1 MSKFEKALSEWTS
14 LGFLSPDQAARIKA
28 HEASK
33 PESSW
38 VLSGLLILG
47 VLIIGIGVISL
58 IAANWGE
65 IPASVKLSVDFLLLA
80 ALAVLALRSWESQKA
95 IHFEVYLLFFLLF
108 CMGSIGLISQVFHTG
123 GKLYQALLL
132 WSVITCGAA
141 LAARKMFVPLLW
153 TGIFLGGVAWAAMDS
168 DSTRSL
174 FYRNSA
180 AVFLMIP
187 LLSATLTVVSKS
199 LAGETSSTRA
209 FRAWTLIWGL
219 LALTI
224 IELRLDSP
232 SLSTKQVM
240 SYSIGYALAGVTAIG
255 VWKAS
260 EYSRL
265 QKLLLLSVLGLFLI
279 PFHLHLIDAN
289 DKFAFAVFT
298 IAILALMSV
307 FLASMGKRGLFQ
319 CFLSFLGLRF
329 LFLYFQA
336 LGRLATTGVGLI
348 VSGVVVIG
356 LAVLWHK
363 YRTSLAVWAERWA
376 K

>member
-1 MSKFEKALSEWTS
+1 MSKLDKALHEWTS
-14 LGFLSPDQAARIKA
+14 LGFLSPDQASRIKA

-58 IAANWGE
+58 IAANWGQ
-65 IPASVKLSVDFLLLA
+65 IPASVKLSVDFLMLA
-80 ALAVLALRSWESQKA
+80 TLVVLVLRSWESQKS
-95 IHFEVYLLFFLLF
+95 IQFEVLLLFFLLL

-123 GKLYQALLL
+123 GKLYQALLF
-132 WSVITCGAA
+132 WSVITFGAA
-141 LAARKMFVPLLW
+141 LAARKMFIHLMW
-153 TGIFLGGVAWAAMDS
+153 AGILLGGVAWAAMDS
-168 DSTRSL
+168 ELTRSL

-187 LLSATLTVVSKS
+187 LLAAALTVASKS
-199 LAGETSSTRA
+199 FAGETSSTRS

-219 LALTI
+219 LGLSV

-232 SLSTKQVM
+232 SLSSKQMM
-240 SYSIGYALAGVTAIG
+240 SYSIGYALAGVTALGI
-255 VWKAS
+255 WTTS

-298 IAILALMSV
+298 IAILALMSL
-307 FLASMGKRGLFQ
+307 FLASLGKRVLFQ
-319 CFLSFLGLRF
+319 CFLSLLGLRF

-336 LGRLATTGVGLI
+336 LGGLGMTGVGLI
-348 VSGVVVIG
+348 VSGGVVIG
-356 LAVLWHK
+356 MAVLWHR